1 MAKNTPTPAEILA
14 VEMAETRTR
23 LIETVSDLE
32 EYVRPSN
39 VASRG
44 FHKVSEAFLDDEGKP
59 RPERLAAVAAG
70 LAGIV
75 GLIAKKKD

>member
-1 MAKNTPTPAEILA
+1 MAKTTPTPAEILA
-14 VEMAETRTR
+14 ADLANTRAR
-23 LIETVSDLE
+23 LMDTVNDLE
-32 EYVRPSN
+32 DYIRPSN

-44 FHKVSEAFLDDEGKP
+44 FHKVSEAFLDDDGKP

-75 GLIAKKKD
+75 GLIAKGRD